1 MPTAGWAG
9 TPGRYSVL
17 AQPGFRRLLTV
28 RLIGQFGDG
37 LLQVALAS
45 FVFFSPE
52 RAASPERIAAGFAVL
67 LMPFCLV
74 GPFAGVLLDR
84 WSRQRVLFIANAT
97 RAAAIVVLAALA
109 ASGQENVGFYS
120 LALLIL
126 GINRFILASLSAALP
141 HVVQRDHLVGANAIA
156 PTAGTVAA
164 VVGATAGVALR
175 QTTGGADGA
184 SGIVM
189 LAAAAVCLL
198 AALAARLFQR
208 SALGPNK
215 PTTVA
220 WGSALMDIGR
230 GVRDG
235 LRHLSRR
242 PQATSA
248 LLVLTGHR
256 FLYGMATVIA
266 ILLFRNRFFPD
277 ELSLAFA
284 GLGLAVFVAGLG
296 VLVGAALTP
305 WFTRRRGTHQWTAMV
320 LVLAGVA
327 QLVFGLMFEPSAL
340 IAGSFVLGISA
351 QAVKVGVDAQVQ
363 RHVADRFLGRVFTLY
378 DLLFNVAYVAA
389 AAIAAMLLPDDGYA
403 PWLIVAISIGYLLLA
418 WWYQGASASKEA
430 R

>member
-1 MPTAGWAG
+1 L
-9 TPGRYSVL
+9 L
-17 AQPGFRRLLTV
+17 ALAGFRRLLTV

-67 LMPFCLV
+67 LLPFCIV

-84 WSRQRVLFIANAT
+84 WSRQRVLVIANGT
-97 RAAAIVVLAALA
+97 RAVGIIALAALA
-109 ASGQENVGFYS
+109 ASGAENVGFYV

-141 HVVQRDHLVGANAIA
+141 HVVPRDRLVGATSLA

-164 VVGATAGVALR
+164 LIGASTGVAIR

-184 SGIVM
+184 TGIVM
-189 LAAAAVCLL
+189 LAAAAVCLV
-198 AALAARLFQR
+198 AALSARVFNR
-208 SALGPNK
+208 RALGPNK

-220 WGSALMDIGR
+220 WKSAVVDVVR

-242 PQATSA
+242 PPATAA

-256 FLYGMATVIA
+256 FLYGVSTVIA

-284 GLGLAVFVAGLG
+284 GLGLAVFAAGMG

-305 WFTRRRGTHQWTAMV
+305 WFTRRRGTCQWTAMV
-320 LVLAGVA
+320 LILAAVA
-327 QLVFGLMFEPSAL
+327 QLVFGLMYEPSAL
-340 IAGSFVLGISA
+340 IAGSFVLGITA
-351 QAVKVGVDAQVQ
+351 QAVKIGVDAQVQ
-363 RHVADRFLGRVFTLY
+363 RFVADRFLGRVFTLY

-389 AAIAAMLLPDDGYA
+389 AAMAAAVLPDDGYA
-403 PWLIVAISIGYLLLA
+403 PWLIVTVSVGYLLLA
-418 WWYQGASASKEA
+418 WWYQQRAPREITT
-430 R
+430 